1 MISERIKNTL
11 NYKKINTPEY
21 GYLIENSSKIIDKKE
36 NNIYKFIIKNYQ
48 QQISSKVFTERL
60 FKLLNI
66 LEKPNESYIK
76 VDFYN
81 NDEIIDSNK
90 SIKIT
95 AEMLADIFNEYD
107 INNRN
112 KLWSIYK
119 IKKLYN
125 NSNNLALLS
134 L

>member
-1 MISERIKNTL
+1 
-11 NYKKINTPEY
+11 
-21 GYLIENSSKIIDKKE
+21 
-36 NNIYKFIIKNYQ
+36 
-48 QQISSKVFTERL
+48 
-60 FKLLNI
+60 
-66 LEKPNESYIK
+66 
-76 VDFYN
+76 
-81 NDEIIDSNK
+81 
-90 SIKIT
+90 
-95 AEMLADIFNEYD
+95 MLADIFNEYD

>member
-11 NYKKINTPEY
+11 KYKKLNTPVY
-21 GYLIENSSKIIDKKE
+21 GYLIENNTKIIDKKE
-36 NNIYKFIIKNYQ
+36 DNIYKFIIKNYQ
-48 QQISSKVFTERL
+48 QHISSKVFTERL

-95 AEMLADIFNEYD
+95 AEMLSDIFNEYD

-125 NSNNLALLS
+125 NCNNLTLLS